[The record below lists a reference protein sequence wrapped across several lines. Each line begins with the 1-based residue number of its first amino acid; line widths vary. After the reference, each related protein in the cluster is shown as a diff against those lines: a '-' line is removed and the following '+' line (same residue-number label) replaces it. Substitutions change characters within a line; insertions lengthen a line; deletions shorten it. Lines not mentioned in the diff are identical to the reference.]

1 MARKIETNVVKPET
15 KFEYL
20 GKEYLHIDSE
30 QELLLDSKIDLVNQF
45 MKNNSGK
52 GKESQEQDALYGES
66 QKLWQD
72 FIATLES
79 TKYNFYLN
87 KDQWKFLTDLI
98 YSKLEYD
105 VNTVFFAIELTD
117 MLATMKD
124 TKYTNDKD
132 LVAFEVNA
140 TEITYI
146 YHLISKHKVKGLT
159 NDAYLFSQVLYRIG
173 SISKIFNYYET
184 CSKNLAKDVQDWVLT
199 FEDGISFDKIT
210 DTTVEGEVI
219 EPKA

>member
-30 QELLLDSKIDLVNQF
+30 QELLLDSKIDSVNQF

-52 GKESQEQDALYGES
+52 GKESKEQDALYGES
-66 QKLWQD
+66 QKLWQN

-105 VNTVFFAIELTD
+105 VNTVFFALELNQLLTD
-117 MLATMKD
+117 IKSS
-124 TKYTNDKD
+124 KYTGNEIIPFP
-132 LVAFEVNA
+132 VTA
-140 TEITYI
+140 TEVTYI
-146 YHLISKHKVKGLT
+146 YHLIQNHKVKGLGK
-159 NDAYLFSQVLYRIG
+159 DSLLFSQILLTIG
-173 SISKIFNYYET
+173 AISKIFNYYDAT
-184 CSKNLAKDVQDWVLT
+184 GKNMSNDIQDWVLT
-199 FEDGISFDKIT
+199 FEEGVYMEGTVPAHVPQIT
-210 DTTVEGEVI
+210 G
-219 EPKA
+219 

>member
-30 QELLLDSKIDLVNQF
+30 QQILLDSKIDLVNQF

-52 GKESQEQDALYGES
+52 GKESKEQDPLYGES

-72 FIATLES
+72 FITTLES

-105 VNTVFFAIELTD
+105 VNTVFFALELNQLLTD
-117 MLATMKD
+117 IKSS
-124 TKYTNDKD
+124 KYTGNEIQPFP
-132 LVAFEVNA
+132 VTA
-140 TEITYI
+140 TEVTYI
-146 YHLISKHKVKGLT
+146 YHLIQNHKVKGLGKESL
-159 NDAYLFSQVLYRIG
+159 LFSQILLTIG
-173 SISKIFNYYET
+173 AISKIFNYYDT
-184 CSKNLAKDVQDWVLT
+184 TGKNMSNNIQDWVLT
-199 FEDGISFDKIT
+199 FEEGVFTEGTIQAQVPQIT
-210 DTTVEGEVI
+210 Q
-219 EPKA
+219 

>member
-105 VNTVFFAIELTD
+105 VNTVFFAIELNQVLND
-117 MLATMKD
+117 IKSS
-124 TKYTNDKD
+124 KYTAGEI
-132 LVAFEVNA
+132 LPFAVTA
-140 TEITYI
+140 TEVTYI
-146 YHLISKHKVKGLT
+146 YHLIQNHKVKGLGK
-159 NDAYLFSQVLYRIG
+159 DSLLFSQILLTIG
-173 SISKIFNYYET
+173 AISKIFNYYDAT
-184 CSKNLAKDVQDWVLT
+184 GKNMSNDIQDWVLT
-199 FEDGISFDKIT
+199 FEEGVFAEGTIQAQVPQIS
-210 DTTVEGEVI
+210 E
-219 EPKA
+219 

>member
-30 QELLLDSKIDLVNQF
+30 QELLLDSKIDSVNQF

-52 GKESQEQDALYGES
+52 GKESKEQDALYGES
-66 QKLWQD
+66 QKLWQN

-105 VNTVFFAIELTD
+105 VNTVFFAIELNQLLTD
-117 MLATMKD
+117 IKSS
-124 TKYTNDKD
+124 KYTGNEIIPFP
-132 LVAFEVNA
+132 VTA
-140 TEITYI
+140 TEVTYI
-146 YHLISKHKVKGLT
+146 YHLIQNHKVKGLGK
-159 NDAYLFSQVLYRIG
+159 DSLLFSQILLTIG
-173 SISKIFNYYET
+173 AISKIFNYYDAT
-184 CSKNLAKDVQDWVLT
+184 GKNMSNDIQDWVLT
-199 FEDGISFDKIT
+199 FEEGVYMEG
-210 DTTVEGEVI
+210 TVPAHVPQLSES
-219 EPKA
+219 KK

>member
-105 VNTVFFAIELTD
+105 VNTVFFAIELNQVLND
-117 MLATMKD
+117 IKSS
-124 TKYTNDKD
+124 KYTGNEI
-132 LVAFEVNA
+132 LPFPVTA
-140 TEITYI
+140 TEVTYI
-146 YHLISKHKVKGLT
+146 YHLIQNHKVKGLGK
-159 NDAYLFSQVLYRIG
+159 DSLLFSQILLTIG
-173 SISKIFNYYET
+173 AISKIFNYYDAT
-184 CSKNLAKDVQDWVLT
+184 GKNMSNDIQDWVLT
-199 FEDGISFDKIT
+199 FEEGVFMEGTVQAQVPQIS
-210 DTTVEGEVI
+210 
-219 EPKA
+219 

>member
-20 GKEYLHIDSE
+20 GKEYLHIDNE
-30 QELLLDSKIDLVNQF
+30 QEVSLDSKIELVNQF

-72 FIATLES
+72 FIATLEA

-105 VNTVFFAIELTD
+105 VNTVFFAIELNQVLND
-117 MLATMKD
+117 IKSS
-124 TKYTNDKD
+124 KYTGNEI
-132 LVAFEVNA
+132 LPFPVTA
-140 TEITYI
+140 TEVTYI
-146 YHLISKHKVKGLT
+146 YHLIQNHKVKGLGK
-159 NDAYLFSQVLYRIG
+159 DSLLFSQILLTIG
-173 SISKIFNYYET
+173 AISKIFNYYDAT
-184 CSKNLAKDVQDWVLT
+184 GKSMSNDIQDWVLT
-199 FEDGISFDKIT
+199 FEEGVFMEGTVQAKVPQIS
-210 DTTVEGEVI
+210 E
-219 EPKA
+219 

>member
-30 QELLLDSKIDLVNQF
+30 QELLLDSKIDSVNQF

-52 GKESQEQDALYGES
+52 GKESKEQDALYGES
-66 QKLWQD
+66 QKLWQN

-98 YSKLEYD
+98 YTKLEYD
-105 VNTVFFAIELTD
+105 VNTVFFALELNQLLTD
-117 MLATMKD
+117 IKSS
-124 TKYTNDKD
+124 KYTGNEIIPFP
-132 LVAFEVNA
+132 VTA
-140 TEITYI
+140 TEVTYI
-146 YHLISKHKVKGLT
+146 YHLIQNHKVKGLGK
-159 NDAYLFSQVLYRIG
+159 DSLLFSQILLTIG
-173 SISKIFNYYET
+173 AISKIFNYYDAT
-184 CSKNLAKDVQDWVLT
+184 GKNMSNDIQDWVLT
-199 FEDGISFDKIT
+199 FEEGVYMEG
-210 DTTVEGEVI
+210 TVPTHVPQLSES
-219 EPKA
+219 KK

>member
-30 QELLLDSKIDLVNQF
+30 QELLLDSKIDSVNQF

-52 GKESQEQDALYGES
+52 GKESKEQDALYGES
-66 QKLWQD
+66 QKLWQN

-105 VNTVFFAIELTD
+105 VNTVFFALELNQLLTD
-117 MLATMKD
+117 IKSS
-124 TKYTNDKD
+124 KYTGNEIIPFP
-132 LVAFEVNA
+132 VTA
-140 TEITYI
+140 TEVTYI
-146 YHLISKHKVKGLT
+146 YHLIQNHKVKGLGK
-159 NDAYLFSQVLYRIG
+159 DSLLFSQILLTIG
-173 SISKIFNYYET
+173 AISKIFNYYDAT
-184 CSKNLAKDVQDWVLT
+184 GKNMSNDIQDWVLT
-199 FEDGISFDKIT
+199 FEEGVYMEG
-210 DTTVEGEVI
+210 TVPAHVPQLSES
-219 EPKA
+219 KK

>member
-30 QELLLDSKIDLVNQF
+30 QQILLDSKIDLVNQF

-52 GKESQEQDALYGES
+52 GKESKEQDALYGES

-72 FIATLES
+72 FITTLES

-105 VNTVFFAIELTD
+105 VNTVFFALELNQLLTD
-117 MLATMKD
+117 IKSS
-124 TKYTNDKD
+124 KYTGNEIQPFP
-132 LVAFEVNA
+132 VTA
-140 TEITYI
+140 TEVTYI
-146 YHLISKHKVKGLT
+146 YHLIQNHKVKGLGKESL
-159 NDAYLFSQVLYRIG
+159 LFSQILLTIG
-173 SISKIFNYYET
+173 AISKIFNYYDAT
-184 CSKNLAKDVQDWVLT
+184 GKNMSNDIQDWVLT
-199 FEDGISFDKIT
+199 FEEGVFTEGTIQAQVPQIT
-210 DTTVEGEVI
+210 Q
-219 EPKA
+219 

>member
-105 VNTVFFAIELTD
+105 VNTVFFAIELNQVLND
-117 MLATMKD
+117 IKSS
-124 TKYTNDKD
+124 KYTSGEI
-132 LVAFEVNA
+132 LPFAVTA
-140 TEITYI
+140 TEVTYI
-146 YHLISKHKVKGLT
+146 YHLIQNHKVKGLGK
-159 NDAYLFSQVLYRIG
+159 DSLLFSQILLTIG
-173 SISKIFNYYET
+173 AISKIFNYYDAT
-184 CSKNLAKDVQDWVLT
+184 GKNMSNDIQDWVLT
-199 FEDGISFDKIT
+199 FEEGVFAEGTIQAQVPQIS
-210 DTTVEGEVI
+210 E
-219 EPKA
+219 

>member
-30 QELLLDSKIDLVNQF
+30 QELLLDSKIDSVNQF

-52 GKESQEQDALYGES
+52 GKESKEQDALYGES
-66 QKLWQD
+66 QKLWQN

-105 VNTVFFAIELTD
+105 VNTVFFALELNQLLTD
-117 MLATMKD
+117 IKSS
-124 TKYTNDKD
+124 KYTGNEIIPFP
-132 LVAFEVNA
+132 VTA
-140 TEITYI
+140 TEVTYI
-146 YHLISKHKVKGLT
+146 YHLIQNHKVKGLGK
-159 NDAYLFSQVLYRIG
+159 DSLLFSQILLTIG
-173 SISKIFNYYET
+173 AISKIFNYYDAT
-184 CSKNLAKDVQDWVLT
+184 GKNMSNDIQDWVLT
-199 FEDGISFDKIT
+199 FEEGVYMEGTVPAHVPQIT
-210 DTTVEGEVI
+210 E
-219 EPKA
+219 